1 MRAAGPDPAVP
12 GVSTVSG
19 WRADLPEH
27 EGGEAEGQAKQEV
40 FSLGTSE
47 NCVLN

>member
-12 GVSTVSG
+12 GVSTVSR
-19 WRADLPEH
+19 WRADLP